1 MEATSDRIPWAD
13 APRELTDEIGRLLG
27 GSVVDAADQTGGY
40 SAGLAVR
47 VGTAGGSR
55 AFVKAAPAELGG
67 TVDLYRREAE
77 VLRRL
82 PDSVPAPALLATI
95 EVGDWFGLVTEEVDG
110 RHPSTPPAHDEL
122 RAILD
127 TIGEFPDAGGL
138 GLPRLVDELPF
149 AAWPTLVADHAD
161 RLTDLERRNV
171 DRLTALAA
179 AAGDHLVGDRLV
191 HLDGRA
197 DNILLDAGD
206 RVWFVDWAWACL
218 GAPWID
224 GLAVLLDARLSGAPD
239 TSALLAHPLF
249 AAVPAAGIDGVLA
262 GLAGEFRLSSL
273 QPAPPRMPALRAF
286 QAAEARAARDWLVER
301 GAIE

>member
-1 MEATSDRIPWAD
+1 MEATSDRIRWAD
-13 APRELTDEIGRLLG
+13 APGELTDEIGRLLG
-27 GSVVDAADQTGGY
+27 GPVVDAADQTGGY

-47 VGTAGGSR
+47 AGTAGGSR
-55 AFVKAAPAELGG
+55 AFVKAAPGELGR

-110 RHPSTPPAHDEL
+110 RHPSIPPAHDEL

-127 TIGEFPDAGGL
+127 SIGEFPDARGL

-161 RLTDLERRNV
+161 RLTDVERRNGE
-171 DRLTALAA
+171 RLTALAA
-179 AAGDHLVGDRLV
+179 AAGDHLAGDRLV

-206 RVWFVDWAWACL
+206 RVWFVDWAWACV

-224 GLAVLLDARLSGAPD
+224 GLAVLLDARLSG
-239 TSALLAHPLF
+239 SGALLAHPLF
-249 AAVPAAGIDGVLA
+249 AEVPDVAIDGVLA
-262 GLAGEFRLSSL
+262 GLAGEFRLNSL

-286 QAAEARAARDWLVER
+286 QAAEARAARDWLAER
-301 GAIE
+301 GAIG